1 MTREEDE
8 EAKRQAAQA
17 ELKRATEKAERER
30 KQAEREDRL
39 RREALEQAAKEKA
52 AATGTGAT
60 SKNNLNRPF
69 MSVSDNV
76 FEQQPERME
85 TAGAAGGDAN
95 GVIVDATDE
104 VVSQYAEALRGIQ
117 AENVRQAVYNS
128 IQGLASLNLGSTVN
142 PNAVA
147 RMSDGTYRNTSMANK
162 LVSQIPKYGKKT
174 NEYTWNNLMTHLR
187 MIQNS
192 NVYSSEELKLILF
205 QAFECPAFDYVSAH
219 PEIFETTFQEALK
232 KLNDVFGKSK
242 AENVAEV
249 TTIVQQIKEP
259 VELYEARMINA
270 AGRLKPELPHP
281 IKIQIASDGQKT
293 VVSNPSYV
301 QELAEYEGQSKLL
314 QTLLQTQF
322 LGGLRPEIRRQ
333 MRAEDYATFA
343 DAKKAARDAERFL
356 EISQPQTVGHVQVA
370 EGIPVKAEVN
380 AVNFEKGKEQLRK
393 MEGGKREFRGICYG
407 CNQEGHMKRNC
418 PLRKKKSHS
427 PGRSPYPDQ
436 GGNYGQGGGYGQP
449 GDRSRY
455 DTQYDNRGRSP
466 QRRSQERYQSGYRSG
481 SYERKN
487 QQYKQGQDKFVPRRT
502 NSPYRHPRDC
512 SKCRYRGRSCSRH
525 VGQYRHFRPR
535 TPSRER
541 ARRVYHI
548 GESHVMGHTYEG
560 QQPRNEDPY
569 SGYQGYQGYHDT
581 GGGPKN

>member
-1 MTREEDE
+1 MTTEEDE
-8 EAKRQAAQA
+8 EAKRKTEAD
-17 ELKRATEKAERER
+17 KIKKDKEKAERDR
-30 KQAEREDRL
+30 KLAEREERQK
-39 RREALEQAAKEKA
+39 REALEQAAKSKA
-52 AATGTGAT
+52 TDTGTGAI
-60 SKNNLNRPF
+60 SKSDPARSVSLNVPGTTREVTQ
-69 MSVSDNV
+69 MSLSDNV
-76 FEQQPERME
+76 FETQTERME
-85 TAGAAGGDAN
+85 AAN
-95 GVIVDATDE
+95 GASGVIIDATDE

-117 AENVRQAVYNS
+117 AENVRQAVNNS
-128 IQGLASLNLGSTVN
+128 IQGLANLNLGNTVN

-147 RMSDGTYRNTSMANK
+147 RMSDGTYRNASMVNK

-205 QAFECPAFDYVSAH
+205 QAFEGPAFDYVSAY
-219 PEIFETTFQEALK
+219 PEIFETTFQEDLK

-281 IKIQIASDGQKT
+281 IKVQIANDGQKT

-333 MRAEDYATFA
+333 TRAEDYATFA

-407 CNQEGHMKRNC
+407 CFQEGHMKRNC

-449 GDRSRY
+449 NDRSRY
-455 DTQYDNRGRSP
+455 NTQYDN
-466 QRRSQERYQSGYRSG
+466 
-481 SYERKN
+481 
-487 QQYKQGQDKFVPRRT
+487 
-502 NSPYRHPRDC
+502 
-512 SKCRYRGRSCSRH
+512 
-525 VGQYRHFRPR
+525 
-535 TPSRER
+535 
-541 ARRVYHI
+541 
-548 GESHVMGHTYEG
+548 
-560 QQPRNEDPY
+560 
-569 SGYQGYQGYHDT
+569 
-581 GGGPKN
+581 

>member
-1 MTREEDE
+1 MTKEEDE
-8 EAKRQAAQA
+8 EAKRQATQA
-17 ELKRATEKAERER
+17 EIKKAAERER

-39 RREALEQAAKEKA
+39 RKEALEQAAKDK
-52 AATGTGAT
+52 ATGTGAV
-60 SKNNLNRPF
+60 SKNNLNIPLP
-69 MSVSDNV
+69 SVSDNLLG
-76 FEQQPERME
+76 QQPPERME
-85 TAGAAGGDAN
+85 GAGTTGD
-95 GVIVDATDE
+95 IVDATDE
-104 VVSQYAEALRGIQ
+104 VISQYAEALRGIQ

-128 IQGLASLNLGSTVN
+128 IQGIANLNLGNTVD

-147 RMSDGTYRNTSMANK
+147 RMSDGTQRNTSMANK
-162 LVSQIPKYGKKT
+162 LVSQIPKFGKKT

-205 QAFECPAFDYVSAH
+205 QAFEGPAFDYVSAH

-281 IKIQIASDGQKT
+281 IKIQIGSNGQKT
-293 VVSNPSYV
+293 VVSNPTYV

-356 EISQPQTVGHVQVA
+356 EISQPQTVGHVQLA
-370 EGIPVKAEVN
+370 EGIPAKAEVN

-418 PLRKKKSHS
+418 PLKKEEKLFSREKSI
-427 PGRSPYPDQ
+427 
-436 GGNYGQGGGYGQP
+436 
-449 GDRSRY
+449 
-455 DTQYDNRGRSP
+455 
-466 QRRSQERYQSGYRSG
+466 SG
-481 SYERKN
+481 SGRKLWT
-487 QQYKQGQDKFVPRRT
+487 RRRLWT
-502 NSPYRHPRDC
+502 TQRSIKVRHP
-512 SKCRYRGRSCSRH
+512 
-525 VGQYRHFRPR
+525 V
-535 TPSRER
+535 
-541 ARRVYHI
+541 
-548 GESHVMGHTYEG
+548 
-560 QQPRNEDPY
+560 
-569 SGYQGYQGYHDT
+569 
-581 GGGPKN
+581 